1 MGDVLFLWNG
11 AIISRI
17 DAHKVTYYQSIRLY
31 PKKGSKSMSTK
42 EIYNYIKVDDQL
54 ITGGQPT
61 EEQIKASAEEGFKA
75 VINLATLDR
84 QYSLKDEAG
93 LAASLGLDYTHIPVD
108 WENPQES
115 DFEAFDKKMNQLSG
129 NKILIHCAANY
140 RVTAFYSLYA
150 QKNLGW
156 SEEQAEAFRSQ
167 IWKGSHYPVWEA
179 FIGKMR
185 AKISK
190 QK

>member
-1 MGDVLFLWNG
+1 M
-11 AIISRI
+11 R
-17 DAHKVTYYQSIRLY
+17 KV
-31 PKKGSKSMSTK
+31 GSTT
-42 EIYNYIKVDDQL
+42 EIYNYIKVNEQL

-61 EEQIKASAEEGFKA
+61 EEQIKAAAEEGFQA

-93 LAASLGLDYTHIPVD
+93 LVTSLGLDYTHIPVD
-108 WENPQES
+108 WENPLES
-115 DFEAFDKKMNQLSG
+115 DFEAFDHKMRQLSG
-129 NKILIHCAANY
+129 SRVLLHCAANY

-156 SEEQAEAFRSQ
+156 SDEQAETFRSQ
-167 IWKGSHYPVWEA
+167 IWEGSHYPVWEA

-185 AKISK
+185 TKIIK